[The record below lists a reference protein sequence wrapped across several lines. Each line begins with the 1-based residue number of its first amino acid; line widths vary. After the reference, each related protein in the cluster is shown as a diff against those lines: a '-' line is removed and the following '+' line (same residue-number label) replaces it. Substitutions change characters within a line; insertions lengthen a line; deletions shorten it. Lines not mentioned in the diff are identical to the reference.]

1 MSLIIPDDYVNEV
14 NERLTLYKRLDQ
26 LKGEEQI
33 TAFKKELKDRFGEIP
48 NETISLIKTISLR
61 EKAKKIG
68 LEKLIIKNNK
78 MVCKFTNRD
87 QKYYESGA
95 FSAVLNYVQYN
106 KKGVQLKEKNNQLSL
121 IVDQITTIESANIRL
136 EKILK

>member
-1 MSLIIPDDYVNEV
+1 
-14 NERLTLYKRLDQ
+14 
-26 LKGEEQI
+26 
-33 TAFKKELKDRFGEIP
+33 
-48 NETISLIKTISLR
+48 
-61 EKAKKIG
+61 
-68 LEKLIIKNNK
+68 

-95 FSAVLNYVQYN
+95 FSAVLNYVQHN